1 MCSLQ
6 IPSPPSYCVNNKS
19 KKYEEVLCKD
29 SQEELMD
36 DDSGSLVF
44 LILEG
49 AESGQPS
56 PRTLETTLSYERET
70 LYHNAW
76 EYFATCTIQYDED
89 PEAGHITR
97 TSFWHNYNTWGVG
110 AAYKPCV
117 TRGRNHHGSLR
128 VGASAG
134 SDLNKAIGAVH
145 VGYEHTYNL
154 YDGWSFFFSVKEDIT
169 IRGKDRFKTGVNLG
183 LKIPL

>member
-1 MCSLQ
+1 M
-6 IPSPPSYCVNNKS
+6 
-19 KKYEEVLCKD
+19 KKYYAKILKK
-29 SQEELMD
+29 SLWMMIPALLFSLSSKAQNQGNHLMVAV
-36 DDSGSLVF
+36 G
-44 LILEG
+44 G
-49 AESGQPS
+49 AY

-145 VGYEHTYNL
+145 VGYEHSYNL

-169 IRGKDRFKTGVNLG
+169 IRGKERFKTGVNLG

>member
-1 MCSLQ
+1 MKKFLMTMVMAL
-6 IPSPPSYCVNNKS
+6 CVSITSFAQSNS
-19 KKYEEVLCKD
+19 DRISFGVGALYERGLD
-29 SQEELMD
+29 
-36 DDSGSLVF
+36 
-44 LILEG
+44 
-49 AESGQPS
+49 A
-56 PRTLETTLSYERET
+56 TLSWEHET
-70 LYHNAW
+70 KYHNAW
-76 EYFATCTIQYDED
+76 EFFANGYVKWDNCESCGHVC
-89 PEAGHITR
+89 PE
-97 TSFWHNYNTWGVG
+97 SFWKNYRTWGVG

-169 IRGKDRFKTGVNLG
+169 IRGKERFKTGVNLG

>member
-1 MCSLQ
+1 MLMAMAIVAHAQSNSNRINFGVGAL
-6 IPSPPSYCVNNKS
+6 
-19 KKYEEVLCKD
+19 YERGFD
-29 SQEELMD
+29 
-36 DDSGSLVF
+36 
-44 LILEG
+44 
-49 AESGQPS
+49 A
-56 PRTLETTLSYERET
+56 TLSVEHET
-70 LYHNAW
+70 KNHNAW
-76 EYFATCTIQYDED
+76 EYFANGYIQYDKD
-89 PEAGHITR
+89 KDAGHITKD
-97 TSFWHNYNTWGVG
+97 SFWKNYRTWGVG

-169 IRGKDRFKTGVNLG
+169 IRGKERFKTGVNLG

>member
-1 MCSLQ
+1 M
-6 IPSPPSYCVNNKS
+6 
-19 KKYEEVLCKD
+19 KKYYVKILKK
-29 SQEELMD
+29 SLWMMIPALLFSLSSKAQNQGSHLM
-36 DDSGSLVF
+36 V
-44 LILEG
+44 
-49 AESGQPS
+49 A
-56 PRTLETTLSYERET
+56 
-70 LYHNAW
+70 
-76 EYFATCTIQYDED
+76 
-89 PEAGHITR
+89 
-97 TSFWHNYNTWGVG
+97 VG

-169 IRGKDRFKTGVNLG
+169 IRGKERFKTGVNLG